1 MPVQYSGLLSWGML
15 LWKATVMVR
24 VPVPDTLSGM
34 ASDRLSSGV
43 QLYTTRVSSW
53 DTTVSSASVTAA
65 LTP

>member
-1 MPVQYSGLLSWGML
+1 ML
-15 LWKATVMVR
+15 LWKATVMVS
-24 VPVPDTLSGM
+24 VPAPDTLSGM